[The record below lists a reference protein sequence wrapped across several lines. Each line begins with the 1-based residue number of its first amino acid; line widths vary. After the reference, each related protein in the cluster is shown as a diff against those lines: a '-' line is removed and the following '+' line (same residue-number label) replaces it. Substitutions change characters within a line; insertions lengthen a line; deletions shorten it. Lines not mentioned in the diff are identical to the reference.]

1 MVKNLRS
8 NVTLRREAERANS
21 RRMRRM
27 TPISNTTT
35 ENTERVSRF
44 RPIPTRDASSRTSRF
59 RPIPTQDASSRTSRF
74 RPISTQ
80 ENTEVTSNQTLNMSQ
95 MPITREMLE
104 NADRVVY
111 IRRTHTPE
119 NYVEEVYS
127 VEQDWKYDE

>member
-1 MVKNLRS
+1 MVENLRS

-44 RPIPTRDASSRTSRF
+44 RPIPTRDASSRTSRL
-59 RPIPTQDASSRTSRF
+59 RPIP
-74 RPISTQ
+74 TQ

-127 VEQDWKYDE
+127 VEQNWEYDE